1 MILDDYQKR
10 VDQLFNQI
18 KETQRDNIIKAGKMI
33 ADTIDEGGNI
43 YLSGICHSIEM
54 DLFNRGGGPAFYRT
68 FHYKLDVQSDARKR
82 DRSDLDTNMEGLG
95 AYILK
100 ASTIRP
106 GDVLFVGS
114 VSGRTASVVDLAY
127 EAKKMGIK
135 VIAMS
140 SMSYAKDVD
149 PIHSS
154 GKKLYEIVDLTL
166 DNCAPSAEAMLE
178 VEGIEAHF
186 AAASGIASSYIL
198 WSVTAVVLE
207 EMQKRGKTPLLLKS
221 ANYPGGKDYNNAEVY
236 PHYEKYGWE
245 RLQFEGF
252 FFFLSLSCYSIYNL
266 LKTLS
271 SSQDM
276 S

>member
-10 VDQLFNQI
+10 VDQLFNQV

-236 PHYEKYGWE
+236 PHYEKYGW
-245 RLQFEGF
+245 
-252 FFFLSLSCYSIYNL
+252 
-266 LKTLS
+266 
-271 SSQDM
+271 
-276 S
+276 

>member
-10 VDQLFNQI
+10 VEQLFDQV
-18 KETQRDNIIKAGKMI
+18 KTTQRENIITAGKMI

-43 YLSGICHSIEM
+43 YLSGICHKIDK
-54 DLFNRGGGPAFYRT
+54 DLINRGGGPAFYKP
-68 FHYKLDVQSDARKR
+68 FDYKLEVLSASRDR
-82 DRSDLDTNMEGLG
+82 DRSDMDLNMEGLG

-100 ASTIRP
+100 ASTIKP
-106 GDVLFVGS
+106 GDILFVGS
-114 VSGRTASVVDLAY
+114 VSGRTAGVVDLAW

-140 SMSYAKDVD
+140 SMAYALDVE

-154 GKKLYEIVDLTL
+154 GKKLYEFVDLTL
-166 DNCAPSAEAMLE
+166 DNCAPPAEAMLE
-178 VEGIEAHF
+178 VEGIEANF

-221 ANYPGGKDYNNAEVY
+221 ANYPGGPEYNKTVVNA
-236 PHYEKYGWE
+236 HYDKHGW
-245 RLQFEGF
+245 
-252 FFFLSLSCYSIYNL
+252 
-266 LKTLS
+266 
-271 SSQDM
+271 
-276 S
+276 